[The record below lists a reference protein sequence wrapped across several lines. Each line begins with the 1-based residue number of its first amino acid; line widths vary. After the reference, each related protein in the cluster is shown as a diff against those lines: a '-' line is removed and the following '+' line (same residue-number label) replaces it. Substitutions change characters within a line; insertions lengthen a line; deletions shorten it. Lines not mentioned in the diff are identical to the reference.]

1 MRLAVLAVL
10 LLVSAGSAIAQEPI
24 VRVSLAPESV
34 AVGES
39 AQMQVTVLVPTWFA
53 TPPVYPSFE
62 LANSIVR
69 LPPDSSYPTSE
80 RVGRETWS
88 GIVRN
93 YRVYPLISGRF
104 RLGGQDIRVS
114 YANPGSDPITVD
126 IPLPEA
132 TLSATVPPGAENLDP
147 YLAGRSL
154 MLTRSVDGDLD
165 NLEAGDAIVVRTV
178 TELDGLP
185 AMFLP
190 PLSPEL
196 EFEGVRIYADEPV
209 VEDDETAR
217 RTETVTLVFESGGD
231 FMLPGIELGWWDMTS
246 QSVVTAMVPE
256 VSFAVAGPVAEPEA
270 AEDAPAR
277 DWRGILVE
285 TAGWLAALFVAWRVL
300 QRLTARAQR
309 RAAERR
315 ESELYA
321 FRQFEK
327 ACGSGDARKAHHAML
342 AWLERLEPGLTASGF
357 ARDWGDESL
366 VGRLDAFSAAVYRDA
381 QGSIA
386 LDDLYRGLGDA
397 RRAYVGNRS
406 VDARPALPPLN
417 P

>member
-1 MRLAVLAVL
+1 MRLAVLALL
-10 LLVSAGSAIAQEPI
+10 LLVSGGSAIARDPI
-24 VRVSLAPESV
+24 VRLQLTPESV

-39 AQMQVTVLVPTWFA
+39 AQMQVTVLVPTWFSE
-53 TPPVYPSFE
+53 PPVYPSFE

-80 RVGRETWS
+80 RVSGETWS

-104 RLGGQDIRVS
+104 RLGGQGIRVN
-114 YANPGSDPITVD
+114 YANPGSDPITADV
-126 IPLPEA
+126 PLPEA

-154 MLTRSVDGDLD
+154 MLTRDVADELE
-165 NLEAGDAIVVRTV
+165 NLEAGDAIVLRTV
-178 TELDGLP
+178 AELDGLP

-196 EFEGVRIYADEPV
+196 VLEGVRIYADEPV
-209 VEDDETAR
+209 VEDGDVAR

-231 FMLPGIELGWWDMTS
+231 FTLPGIELDWWDMTS
-246 QSVVTAMVPE
+246 QSIVTATVPA
-256 VSFAVAGPVAEPEA
+256 VSFSVAGPVVAPA
-270 AEDAPAR
+270 AADDAPAR
-277 DWRGILVE
+277 DWRAALVE
-285 TAGWLAALFVAWRVL
+285 AAGWLAALFVAWRIL
-300 QRLTARAQR
+300 RRLTARAKR

-315 ESELYA
+315 ESEPYA
-321 FRQFEK
+321 FGQLRK
-327 ACGSGDARKAHHAML
+327 ACGSGDTRKAHHAML
-342 AWLERLEPGLTASGF
+342 AWLDRLEPGLDTRRF
-357 ARDWGDESL
+357 AQDWGDESL
-366 VGRLDAFSAAVYRDA
+366 ARKLDALSARVYRDA
-381 QGSIA
+381 EESVRLDA
-386 LDDLYRGLGDA
+386 LLVGLREARRNYLGD
-397 RRAYVGNRS
+397 RS